1 MNGKK
6 AIEKGVEMAK
16 RLTWAEKLRRWQKGQ
31 DEATAKVLMSPP
43 GKTTLLQAT
52 PFPGVV
58 IIMGSRGSGKTGL
71 AHEIMSQLHNRRGL
85 GGALL
90 LPIVPRGKSRL
101 LPSWVRVVIS
111 ASQLPKKSV
120 CIIDEAAQVAHARRS
135 QCATAVLLDNLISI
149 SRHRQQ
155 LIIFIAHHSR
165 KLDINL
171 IHDSDRLFWKQP
183 TEAHALFERDELQ
196 LFTRKA
202 LGFFADIRGE
212 KARLKATYVMD
223 LHHLKFSRFNNGLP
237 PWWSQ
242 TISHGFQNYR

>member
-1 MNGKK
+1 MTPK
-6 AIEKGVEMAK
+6 
-16 RLTWAEKLRRWQKGQ
+16 LTWGEKLRRWQKAQ
-31 DEATAKVLMSPP
+31 DEDTAKALMSPP
-43 GKTTLLQAT
+43 EKTTLLRAT

-58 IIMGSRGSGKTGL
+58 IVMGSRGSGKTGL
-71 AHEIMSQLHNRRGL
+71 AHEIMSQFHNRRHF

-90 LPIVPRGKSRL
+90 LPAIPRAKSRL
-101 LPSWVRVVIS
+101 LPSWVKVALSI
-111 ASQLPKKSV
+111 SQLPKRSV

-135 QCATAVLLDNLISI
+135 QSAMAVQLDNLISI

-202 LGFFADIRGE
+202 LEFFTGIKGE
-212 KARLKATYVMD
+212 RARQKLTYVMD
-223 LHHLKFSRFNNGLP
+223 LHHLQFLRFNNSLP
-237 PWWSQ
+237 PWWSEA
-242 TISHGFQNYR
+242 ISDGFQDYR